1 MLVDEGRV
9 EKLPEYSNDEYEM
22 FEVEGGSDTYNIE
35 LETETGAS
43 ICLCPH
49 PYSCGKTAGSMCS
62 HQLAVQ
68 LFKFEE
74 MTGRKL
80 TDQKEIIKDHDE

>member
-1 MLVDEGRV
+1 
-9 EKLPEYSNDEYEM
+9 M
-22 FEVEGGSDTYNIE
+22 FEVEGGSDTYQVE

-49 PYSCGKTAGSMCS
+49 PYRCGNTKGSMCS

-68 LFKFEE
+68 IFKLEE
-74 MTGRKL
+74 KTGRKL
-80 TDQKEIIKDHDE
+80 MDRKEIIKDHDD